1 MDCIIFVAKTRALIS
16 CAVTGKLICAFAF
29 AYEKRRFSHDVAH
42 MCSTTAGG
50 QRLTTVCTSV
60 QSDLCLNSM
69 LPR

>member
-1 MDCIIFVAKTRALIS
+1 MDCTIFVAKTKALIS
-16 CAVTGKLICAFAF
+16 CTVTARLIGSFAF
-29 AYEKRRFSHDVAH
+29 AYEKRRFSHDAAH

-50 QRLTTVCTSV
+50 QRLTTACTSV